1 MSAAREGRGG
11 RSVRSRFK
19 GRLMKAKK
27 CPVCDWEIKDGG
39 IKVKVGGKE
48 IIVCCDD
55 CAKKA
60 KEGSAKSGGA
70 GK

>member
-1 MSAAREGRGG
+1 
-11 RSVRSRFK
+11 
-19 GRLMKAKK
+19 MKTKK

-39 IKVKVGGKE
+39 IKVQVGGKE

-60 KEGSAKSGGA
+60 KESPAKYAGA
-70 GK
+70 AE